1 MYKRTTYSF
10 LKKYF
15 LSRCLFLGV
24 KKSLMVVYIHDW
36 SINENEWGVAL
47 DTYENAFQLPI
58 EKLMLY
64 VIAITGLSGRNKL
77 AHYSIMSDIED
88 ILSLNSLNDLI
99 MDLEDV
105 ERDEFLRDL
114 NIVMNNKLI

>member
-1 MYKRTTYSF
+1 MGSSF
-10 LKKYF
+10 RYVWK
-15 LSRCLFLGV
+15 C
-24 KKSLMVVYIHDW
+24 
-36 SINENEWGVAL
+36 
-47 DTYENAFQLPI
+47 FQLPI

-114 NIVMNNKLI
+114 NIVMNNKMI

>member
-10 LKKYF
+10 LKSIFFQDAFSWCQEKF
-15 LSRCLFLGV
+15 KGG
-24 KKSLMVVYIHDW
+24 YIHDW
-36 SINENEWGVAL
+36 SINENEW
-47 DTYENAFQLPI
+47 
-58 EKLMLY
+58 
-64 VIAITGLSGRNKL
+64 GLSGRNKL

>member
-1 MYKRTTYSF
+1 
-10 LKKYF
+10 
-15 LSRCLFLGV
+15 
-24 KKSLMVVYIHDW
+24 
-36 SINENEWGVAL
+36 
-47 DTYENAFQLPI
+47 
-58 EKLMLY
+58 
-64 VIAITGLSGRNKL
+64 
-77 AHYSIMSDIED
+77 MSDIEE

>member
-1 MYKRTTYSF
+1 
-10 LKKYF
+10 
-15 LSRCLFLGV
+15 
-24 KKSLMVVYIHDW
+24 
-36 SINENEWGVAL
+36 
-47 DTYENAFQLPI
+47 
-58 EKLMLY
+58 
-64 VIAITGLSGRNKL
+64 
-77 AHYSIMSDIED
+77 MSDIED